1 MKIKYIS
8 AMILLVATSCVPMSK
23 DTGYESD
30 SGNAS
35 GTELPGCMITT
46 YCYEASWLTESTCAS
61 GFEFLVG
68 GCPSDGIIGE
78 CAVNPG
84 GDYDGSATGYYYEG
98 QTDPESA
105 CWDYGNGGTYTAY

>member
-8 AMILLVATSCVPMSK
+8 AMILLVSTSCVPMSK
-23 DTGYESD
+23 DTGSDYD

-46 YCYEASWLTESTCAS
+46 YCYEASWLTESNCAS

-68 GCPSDGIIGE
+68 GCPTDGIIGE
-78 CAVNPG
+78 CAVNSG

-98 QTDPESA
+98 QTDPEGA